1 MKTKYFVKH
10 PSYIPLPIILLI
22 PYASFVVPLIG
33 TAFKLRSIPVGVL
46 IFVVLA
52 TLITVPLCIRIPSM
66 GLYIDGKDV
75 TIKRA
80 FTAKKIDPRDIVAI
94 KILQAYYE
102 MRLSSGPVF
111 GANGAPEYT
120 AYLLKSVT
128 NDMCRF
134 RGRDTRF
141 FRMYDKHIICTIV
154 SDLEAIEYLKTL
166 NPRIR
171 II

>member
-1 MKTKYFVKH
+1 
-10 PSYIPLPIILLI
+10 
-22 PYASFVVPLIG
+22 
-33 TAFKLRSIPVGVL
+33 
-46 IFVVLA
+46 
-52 TLITVPLCIRIPSM
+52 M

-102 MRLSSGPVF
+102 TRLTSGPVI
-111 GANGAPEYT
+111 GENGAPEFT
-120 AYLLKSVT
+120 AYLLKSVS

-134 RGRDTRF
+134 QGRDTRF